1 MFRVLQLVQHTH
13 MLKLCDIRAG
23 NIDQRSIGL
32 NNATRDERSHAEVVV
47 LHSNALKVTP
57 GEDQGSK
64 VLIDRL
70 QQRLGRGMMKA
81 GSAGMLVAPVAINS
95 YVISD
100 IGFASAAEG
109 FDGEHIAF
117 FHALGASGLDEGDLF
132 VAMDLV
138 AQDVMARDIPNRSD
152 RDRLSVELDFVALHY
167 FLDRLTDVIH
177 TGIDAGFLGVCLAL
191 LTPCRADS
199 LTLSPVLVAALTAA
213 SRLS

>member
-1 MFRVLQLVQHTH
+1 
-13 MLKLCDIRAG
+13 MLKLCDMRAR

-32 NNATRDERSHAEVVV
+32 NNAIRDERSHAELVI

-57 GEDQGSK
+57 GEDQSSE

-70 QQRLGRGMMKA
+70 QQRLGGGMMKTS
-81 GSAGMLVAPVAINS
+81 SAGMLIAPVAVNS
-95 YVISD
+95 DVISD
-100 IGFASAAEG
+100 ISFASAAEG

-117 FHALGASGLDEGDLF
+117 FHAFGGSGLDEGDLF

-138 AQDVMARDIPNRSD
+138 AQDVMASDVPNRFD
-152 RDRLSVELDFVALHY
+152 RDDLSVELDFIALHY
-167 FLDRLTDVIH
+167 FLDCLTDVIH
-177 TGIDAGFLGVCLAL
+177 PRIDASFLGVYLAL
-191 LTPCRADS
+191 QTPCRADS

>member
-1 MFRVLQLVQHTH
+1 
-13 MLKLCDIRAG
+13 MLKLCDIRAR

-32 NNATRDERSHAEVVV
+32 NNAIRDERSHAEVVI
-47 LHSNALKVTP
+47 LHSNALEVTP
-57 GEDQGSK
+57 GEDQSSE

-70 QQRLGRGMMKA
+70 QQRLSGGMMKTS
-81 GSAGMLVAPVAINS
+81 SAGMLIAPVAVNS

-100 IGFASAAEG
+100 ITFASAAEG

-117 FHALGASGLDEGDLF
+117 FHALGGPGLGEGYLF

-138 AQDVMARDIPNRSD
+138 AQDVMASEVPNRFD
-152 RDRLSVELDFVALHY
+152 RDDLSVELDFVALHY
-167 FLDRLTDVIH
+167 FLDCLTDVIH
-177 TGIDAGFLGVCLAL
+177 PGIDASFLGVKLAL
-191 LTPCRADS
+191 QTPCRADS